1 MTVNV
6 LWEIKFVPVYAPL
19 PLPCHVCEV
28 WQHRWRIVTVLV
40 VNSSAGSRPWDKGGF
55 RSSRPLDE
63 RGGGLQ
69 KKFFWSFGSRV
80 WSKNNGWPGPPGPLP
95 WFRHWIKLRD
105 WPRTL
110 SAAELFIRSLDHLA
124 SLNKLGSSARR
135 VRWDDEMRRRWEN
148 FLRSRPQHSVMTLLH
163 IHVGLRAT
171 LKMFLAWRCIFAIYL
186 TQIQHTFSNGR
197 FKHIRIN

>member
-6 LWEIKFVPVYAPL
+6 LWEIKCVPVYAPL
-19 PLPCHVCEV
+19 PLPCHDCKV
-28 WQHRWRIVTVLV
+28 WQHRRRIVRVWV
-40 VNSSAGSRPWDKGGF
+40 VNNSAGSSPWDKGGF
-55 RSSRPLDE
+55 RSSRPLDG

-69 KKFFWSFGSRV
+69 KTFFRSFGSRV

-135 VRWDDEMRRRWEN
+135 MRWAIRNVLGVE
-148 FLRSRPQHSVMTLLH
+148 
-163 IHVGLRAT
+163 VGEVQNKYSCKGGISWKIKRNVNEKWYA
-171 LKMFLAWRCIFAIYL
+171 
-186 TQIQHTFSNGR
+186 S
-197 FKHIRIN
+197 